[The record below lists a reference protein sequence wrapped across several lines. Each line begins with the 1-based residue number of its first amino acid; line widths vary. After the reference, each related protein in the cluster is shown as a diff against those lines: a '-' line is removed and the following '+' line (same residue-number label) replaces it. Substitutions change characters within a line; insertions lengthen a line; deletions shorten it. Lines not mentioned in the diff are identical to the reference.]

1 MRAARGQ
8 SGGGGVE
15 KSTRGRAAAARAA
28 IQVAAPA
35 GGVYAH
41 KALLK
46 MGVKGA
52 PLINPVPGLQ
62 FLTFFSWWNEMGTK
76 RYVEICFDLKR
87 EFFQVILD
95 KSVRPINGGHVA
107 AADALYNPQT
117 ESFSHV
123 TKADTKVLSMR
134 LHEKLS
140 GNQHASSL
148 KQPHLQAW
156 DLHVGARLNVLG
168 RPTTLMQ
175 ANLLTQ
181 KLAPEY
187 HADRLTR
194 VKLALGEQLRKYETH
209 DADPAAFGAAK
220 RRAVGSTHL
229 RLLLNQIDGLQLRL
243 GQYRPTL
250 AATLGD
256 VATRFEDGDCRD
268 AKFASPRTPGS
279 PASPPPPPATR
290 PRRLRRRRPRRSRRR

>member
-1 MRAARGQ
+1 MPKEQEGDEWKAATKLAAVHKGRAARQHVKGQMEAATKLQAIQRGRLARQ

-181 KLAPEY
+181 KWLEY

-209 DADPAAFGAAK
+209 ELPAAFGAAK
-220 RRAVGSTHL
+220 RRAVGSTDL

-256 VATRFEDGDCRD
+256 VATRFEE
-268 AKFASPRTPGS
+268 
-279 PASPPPPPATR
+279 
-290 PRRLRRRRPRRSRRR
+290 